1 MDPYSNRL
9 DEPARRRRRTTTLE
23 LEILEI
29 EFAKCDKPSIS
40 ERERYAKYMQ
50 METSQIAD
58 MISG

>member
-40 ERERYAKYMQ
+40 ERERYAKSVQ
-50 METSQIAD
+50 MKTSQVAD